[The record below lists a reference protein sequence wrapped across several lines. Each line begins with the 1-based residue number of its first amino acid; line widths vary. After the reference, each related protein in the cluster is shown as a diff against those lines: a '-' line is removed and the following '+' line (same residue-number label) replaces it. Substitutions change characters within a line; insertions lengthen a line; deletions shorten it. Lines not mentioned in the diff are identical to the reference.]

1 MSLPEYWET
10 QPVDTNGKELDVHLV
25 TLDPKN
31 HPNEYKKI
39 HDHFNQTASNQ
50 QILQIQRIQNP
61 SLLKL
66 YLIKKQSLDDKSD
79 SNEKFLFHGTR
90 GDILNTINKK
100 GLNRSYAGN
109 TNGKRIKNNFHF
121 HSLRWLPT
129 LFDKIEKIHS
139 LITYLNNHYCL

>member
-1 MSLPEYWET
+1 MCLPEYWET

-31 HPNEYKKI
+31 PDHNVEYTKI
-39 HDHFNQTASNQ
+39 RDHFNQTASNQ

-66 YLIKKQSLDDKSD
+66 YLIKKQSLDDKSG
-79 SNEKFLFHGTR
+79 SNEQFLFHGTR

-109 TNGKRIKNNFHF
+109 TNGKRIKNNF
-121 HSLRWLPT
+121 
-129 LFDKIEKIHS
+129 LFIA
-139 LITYLNNHYCL
+139 